1 MQQYVYTNQ
10 NVAKFDT
17 VEATFTFTDVDGN
30 QVEGKHS
37 RCDLLELLE
46 TLGDVITQQF
56 HSTKIFPS
64 SWTNGI
70 IDTSKPITIV
80 ITPMSAHK

>member
-1 MQQYVYTNQ
+1 MKQYIYANQ
-10 NVAKFDT
+10 SIAEFDK

-37 RCDLLELLE
+37 RSDLLELLE
-46 TLGDVITQQF
+46 TLGDVITQPF
-56 HSTKIFPS
+56 HSTKVSPS
-64 SWTNGI
+64 SWMNGI